1 MSEQEFTNQLLEKLN
16 FTKDGFSIGSKINV
30 LYALTVE
37 ENGIVNMGVDADSGE
52 VIRGR
57 GKGFEQDILVYQK
70 VEDAHTSIIPRVIIE
85 VKYAKVTSHDAIIYS
100 EKAKRIRTIYP
111 YVRYGFLLG
120 GVKNISPRIIRL
132 GSEFNFIIA
141 LDYPFEDESVNELKE
156 LLFTE
161 LGASLSI
168 SKILS
173 GTTKIYSY
181 RNNLDM
187 RLINR

>member
-1 MSEQEFTNQLLEKLN
+1 MREQEFTNQLLDKIN

-30 LYALTVE
+30 LYALTIE

-57 GKGFEQDILVYQK
+57 GKGFEQDILIYQK
-70 VEDAHTSIIPRVIIE
+70 VEDAHTSTIPRVIIE

-111 YVRYGFLLG
+111 YVRYGFLIG
-120 GVKNISPRIIRL
+120 KFKNIPPRIIRL
-132 GSEFNFIIA
+132 GSEFNFISAIN
-141 LDYPFEDESVNELKE
+141 YPFVESEITELKE
-156 LLFTE
+156 LLFSE
-161 LGASLSI
+161 LETSLSI

-173 GTTKIYSY
+173 GSTKIYNY
-181 RNNLDM
+181 RNILDM
-187 RLINR
+187 KVINH